1 MQTEREDHKVISS
14 TEAVCCVVGAGP
26 AGAIFSLLLAR
37 QGIPV
42 VLLEAHEDF
51 DRDFRGDTV
60 HPSVLHLMDALGLSE
75 RLHQLRHSKIQTATF
90 ATPDGPITVADL
102 RRVEDK
108 FPYIMMVPQANFL
121 EFITNEAKQYPS
133 FTLLMG
139 SSVQELINE
148 DATVRG
154 VRYRDA
160 RGWHELRT
168 QLTVACDGRSS
179 RIRKLGEFESIKTSP
194 PMDILWFR
202 IPRLPDDPAG
212 VLAHFGQGHALIL
225 LDRLTDWQCAFLI
238 LKGSYSQIRAAGIDS
253 LRRSIAGLLTEFPD
267 RLDQLRD
274 WTQVAVLSVESSRVT
289 QWYKPGLLLI
299 GDAAHVMSPVGGV
312 GINYAIQ
319 DAVVAANVLSE
330 PLKSGKVSVED
341 LKEVQSQRELP
352 TKIVQYI
359 QTQVQKNV
367 IAAALQSNRPLTI
380 PWPIRML
387 LKVPYIRDLPAK
399 GIAYG
404 VKRVEIDP
412 KIVAAG
418 K

>member
-1 MQTEREDHKVISS
+1 
-14 TEAVCCVVGAGP
+14 
-26 AGAIFSLLLAR
+26 
-37 QGIPV
+37 
-42 VLLEAHEDF
+42 
-51 DRDFRGDTV
+51 
-60 HPSVLHLMDALGLSE
+60 MDALGLSE

-121 EFITNEAKQYPS
+121 DFVTNEAKQYPS

-160 RGWHELRT
+160 RGWHELRA

-179 RIRKLGEFESIKTSP
+179 RIRKLGGFESIKTSP

-212 VLAHFGQGHALIL
+212 VLAHFGQGHALVL

-253 LRRSIAGLLTEFPD
+253 LRRSIAGLLTEFPE

-330 PLKSGKVSVED
+330 PLKSGKVTIED

-404 VKRVEIDP
+404 VKTVEIDP
-412 KIVAAG
+412 RIVAAG